1 MYPLCHVGK
10 EIPGDF
16 YGAVAEILVYI
27 YQKENRQDILER
39 AKEDNRDG

>member
-1 MYPLCHVGK
+1 
-10 EIPGDF
+10 
-16 YGAVAEILVYI
+16 VAEILVYI